1 MNFLLFKATAVFFVL
16 QLPLLYGTWALF
28 PIFGKERR
36 RLGWTLSFYCAVFM
50 IVPALLE
57 FGHVRLTIYERLRL
71 DAISLGLASP
81 ENATVFSEW
90 APGFLSR
97 VQQLPAFPFSATE
110 VPSIPPSMVDN
121 LRTGVM
127 DMEGGENYPHESIFG
142 ILAAAYF
149 VGYVAGDLIL
159 GWIHY
164 RDQIDPLSEWAY
176 HIVYGILS
184 WRHAIA
190 KQISIFAICGGP
202 LEMSTI
208 FLALGNMNPALKS
221 GFCFLLTFI
230 LSRIAFHALLLHEV
244 YFSYPAPCHAAGIYA
259 GALGLHIYWIRKYFV
274 EVRRRARRAK
284 KVATEAELEKRGDAA
299 GKTTNSTVVIGIS
312 TGSSSLAGGKKA
324 IQLRM
329 RIQEP
334 NN

>member
-57 FGHVRLTIYERLRL
+57 FGHVRLTIYERLGL

-97 VQQLPAFPFSATE
+97 
-110 VPSIPPSMVDN
+110 
-121 LRTGVM
+121 
-127 DMEGGENYPHESIFG
+127 SIFG

-202 LEMSTI
+202 LET
-208 FLALGNMNPALKS
+208 
-221 GFCFLLTFI
+221 
-230 LSRIAFHALLLHEV
+230 
-244 YFSYPAPCHAAGIYA
+244 
-259 GALGLHIYWIRKYFV
+259 
-274 EVRRRARRAK
+274 
-284 KVATEAELEKRGDAA
+284 ELEKRGDAA

>member
-1 MNFLLFKATAVFFVL
+1 MNFLLFKATAMFFVL

-57 FGHVRLTIYERLRL
+57 FGHVRLTIYERLGL

-97 VQQLPAFPFSATE
+97 
-110 VPSIPPSMVDN
+110 
-121 LRTGVM
+121 
-127 DMEGGENYPHESIFG
+127 SIFG

-202 LEMSTI
+202 LEMSII

-221 GFCFLLTFI
+221 GFCFPLTFI

-244 YFSYPAPCHAAGIYA
+244 CFSYPAPCHAAGIYA

-274 EVRRRARRAK
+274 GVRRRARRAK